1 MGYNDHSWE
10 ESFHYQQRKESR
22 KERKLARTKDR
33 SQFKKT
39 DQDQKKKHAAPVK
52 EIPEGAKRGRVLS
65 ISSEGIVVD
74 CQAELYL
81 CSLRGTLKQE
91 NVRKKNLVAV
101 GDFVYFLPEDTSHG
115 ERLGS
120 IAVVEDR
127 YSLLSRA
134 DNLSRQK
141 EQLIA
146 VNIDQVLITTS
157 VVMPPLKTA
166 LIDRYIIAAR
176 RGNMEPVLVINKIE
190 LFESPPSNSN
200 EEFLENE
207 KHLFDEVVATY
218 RNLSIRVIC
227 VSTITGEGLEE
238 LQAVMK
244 GKASV
249 FSGQSGVGK
258 SSLINAVTG
267 ANLRTGD
274 LMIKTSKGTHTTTS
288 AQLLPLGEDGF
299 CIDTPGIRS
308 FGIWD
313 LDKEEI
319 EAYFTEI
326 FAMGSGCRYP
336 DCTHLHEP
344 ECAVREAVEAG
355 TISPLRFD
363 SYCALMASAQQ
374 EHYNR

>member
-10 ESFHYQQRKESR
+10 EQFSYQERKDAR
-22 KERKLARTKDR
+22 KERRHARSKDR
-33 SQFKKT
+33 SQFKKS
-39 DQDQKKKHAAPVK
+39 DQDQKKKNTAPIK
-52 EIPEGAKRGRVLS
+52 EIPEGAKKGRVLS
-65 ISSEGIVVD
+65 ISSEGIIVD
-74 CQAELYL
+74 CEEKAYL
-81 CSLRGTLKQE
+81 CTLRGTLKQE
-91 NVRKKNLVAV
+91 NLRKKNLVAV
-101 GDFVYFLPEDTSHG
+101 GDFVYFLPDITSTG
-115 ERLGS
+115 EHLGS
-120 IAVVEDR
+120 IALIDDR

-157 VVMPPLKTA
+157 VVMPPIKPP

-190 LFESPPSNSN
+190 LLDNPPEGVTEESAAV
-200 EEFLENE
+200 E
-207 KHLFDEVVATY
+207 KSLFDEIVSTY
-218 RNLSIRVIC
+218 RNLAIPVIC
-227 VSTITGEGLEE
+227 VSTVTGEGIQE
-238 LQAVMK
+238 LQQIMK

-274 LMIKTSKGTHTTTS
+274 IMFKTSKGTHTTTS
-288 AQLLPLGEDGF
+288 AQLLPLGDAGF

-313 LDKEEI
+313 LDRSEI
-319 EAYFTEI
+319 EAYFPEI
-326 FAMGSGCRYP
+326 FSTGSSCRYP

-344 ECAVREAVEAG
+344 SCAVRDAVEKG
-355 TISPLRFD
+355 EISPLRFS
-363 SYCALMASAQQ
+363 SYAALMMSVQE